1 MDDTRIQA
9 ELLDWIE
16 SEDRNKFLNLTTGE
30 TIYALLAKRGNK
42 VYATRKTKKRDQI
55 KTALDGKEFD
65 IPVDGFR
72 NRRWTRLLLTTTN
85 FDRAQYTM
93 EEAWAALRSTPSEGA
108 EYTYNVMNKLNAN
121 ISKIFGKHGTLTA
134 KEAQS
139 SGYPAPHCIYILDE
153 PVMVEKH
160 VGKGGKVTW
169 RLCDPRILNRIGKG
183 PLMRKLSRTDHRRAI
198 QMNPIWKHGF
208 IDFEGIVR
216 GEGSKSG
223 RDTVAYAFKYL
234 VKCLTE
240 DGYSKIAD
248 LPDIKSAKNSG
259 VRTMLYTHLG
269 NKCFRTRD
277 ISFGKGFKDR
287 LGIFPEEKSSEE
299 TIWKRIRTITDSEYN
314 FIQAYDETLAVERF
328 KQTMAAQRE
337 VTT

>member
-1 MDDTRIQA
+1 MDDTHLQA

-30 TIYALLAKRGNK
+30 TIYALSAKRGNK

-139 SGYPAPHCIYILDE
+139 SGYPAPHCTYILDE

-160 VGKGGKVTW
+160 VGKGGKVT
-169 RLCDPRILNRIGKG
+169 
-183 PLMRKLSRTDHRRAI
+183 
-198 QMNPIWKHGF
+198 
-208 IDFEGIVR
+208 
-216 GEGSKSG
+216 
-223 RDTVAYAFKYL
+223 
-234 VKCLTE
+234 
-240 DGYSKIAD
+240 
-248 LPDIKSAKNSG
+248 
-259 VRTMLYTHLG
+259 
-269 NKCFRTRD
+269 
-277 ISFGKGFKDR
+277 
-287 LGIFPEEKSSEE
+287 
-299 TIWKRIRTITDSEYN
+299 
-314 FIQAYDETLAVERF
+314 
-328 KQTMAAQRE
+328 
-337 VTT
+337 